1 MNKNTK
7 LMIAAAAMSGFIAG
21 TTARSMASVIPA
33 ADTTQTKKVSSLQ
46 TKAGAKAL
54 ADDKNKDSK
63 DTKGKHDCAGKND
76 CKGQGGCKSGDNGCK
91 GKNSCKG
98 KGGCSTKTADK
109 DKKDDKK

>member
-1 MNKNTK
+1 
-7 LMIAAAAMSGFIAG
+7 
-21 TTARSMASVIPA
+21 MASVIPA
-33 ADTTQTKKVSSLQ
+33 ADKTQTRKVSSLQ
-46 TKAGAKAL
+46 SKAGTKAL

-98 KGGCSTKTADK
+98 KGGCSTNSTEK
-109 DKKDDKK
+109 DKKEDKK